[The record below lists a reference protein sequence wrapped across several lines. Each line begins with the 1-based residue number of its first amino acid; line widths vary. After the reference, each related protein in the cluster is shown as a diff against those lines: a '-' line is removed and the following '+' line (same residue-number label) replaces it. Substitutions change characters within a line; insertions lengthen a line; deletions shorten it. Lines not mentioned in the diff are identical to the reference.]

1 MDGHHAYV
9 YYFKS
14 IKKILFHA
22 HIHGKWLSINKRRK
36 NTIISIDTRNID
48 NEAQPSFL
56 T

>member
-1 MDGHHAYV
+1 MRTFMGNGYQL
-9 YYFKS
+9 
-14 IKKILFHA
+14 IK
-22 HIHGKWLSINKRRK
+22 GEK